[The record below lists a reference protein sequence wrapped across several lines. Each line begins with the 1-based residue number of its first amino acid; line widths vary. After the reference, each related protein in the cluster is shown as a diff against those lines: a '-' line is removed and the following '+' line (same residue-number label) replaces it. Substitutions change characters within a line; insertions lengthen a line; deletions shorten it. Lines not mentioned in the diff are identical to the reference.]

1 MEVKMRF
8 LLALLATSLLFSC
21 SNAQEKEKIENKKVS
36 VQEEELI
43 IKAVLKPLSVR
54 GVEVREVKAIK
65 DSPVEGLRMFEVTII
80 DKKNNRMVRKYI
92 WMSEDGKYLVLDLFK
107 VRKEGK
113 EVGIIPLKPKES
125 EVPLKQ
131 DLSWLKAIDEKLQKA
146 NIPHIIGNGKTK
158 VYIVWDV
165 YCPFC
170 YRHFKEVAGKKV
182 QELDLQ
188 IHMIPLPVHGER
200 SLKGFVY
207 FTQLAR
213 KEGMKSAMEKMF
225 SKGNG
230 DFMKYVRIFSKEV
243 DKNYSKIPE
252 KERKELDKFYKDLQ
266 KELLS
271 HNIHATPTIIY
282 IPPTE
287 KEKGYVF
294 VGFKPLEEIIKRK

>member
-1 MEVKMRF
+1 MRF

-21 SNAQEKEKIENKKVS
+21 SNAQEKEKIENRKMS

-43 IKAVLKPLSVR
+43 IRAVLKPLSVR
-54 GVEVREVKAIK
+54 GVEVKEVKAIK

-92 WMSEDGKYLVLDLFK
+92 WMSEDGKYLALDLFK
-107 VRKEGK
+107 VKKEGE
-113 EVGIIPLKPKES
+113 EVAIIPLKPKES

-146 NIPHIIGNGKTK
+146 NIPHVIGNGKNK
-158 VYIVWDV
+158 VYIIWDV

-170 YRHFKEVAGKKV
+170 YRHFKEIAGKKA

-213 KEGMKSAMEKMF
+213 NEGMKSAIEKMF

-230 DFMKYVRIFSKEV
+230 DFMKYARIFSKEV
-243 DKNYSKIPE
+243 DENYSKIPE

-294 VGFKPLEEIIKRK
+294 VGFKPLEEIIKQK

>member
-1 MEVKMRF
+1 MKF
-8 LLALLATSLLFSC
+8 LLALLTTSLLFSC
-21 SNAQEKEKIENKKVS
+21 SNAQEKEKVETKKVS
-36 VQEEELI
+36 IQEEESV

-54 GVEVREVKAIK
+54 GVEIKEVKAIK
-65 DSPVEGLRMFEVTII
+65 DSPVEDLRMFEVTLI
-80 DKKNNRMVRKYI
+80 DKKNNRIVRKYI
-92 WMSEDGKYLVLDLFK
+92 WMSEDGKYLALDLFK
-107 VRKEGK
+107 VKKEG
-113 EVGIIPLKPKES
+113 EQVGITPLKPKES

-131 DLSWLKAIDEKLQKA
+131 DLSWIKTIDEKLQKA
-146 NIPHIIGNGKTK
+146 NIPHVIGNGKNK
-158 VYIVWDV
+158 IYIVWDV

-170 YRHFKEVAGKKV
+170 YKHFKEVAGKKV

-213 KEGMKSAMEKMF
+213 KEGMKNAIEKMF

-230 DFMKYVRIFSKEV
+230 SFMKYAKSFSKEV
-243 DKNYSKIPE
+243 DENYSKIPE
-252 KERKELDKFYKDLQ
+252 KERKELNKFYKDLR

-294 VGFKPLEEIIKRK
+294 VGFKPLEEVIKQK

>member
-1 MEVKMRF
+1 MRF
-8 LLALLATSLLFSC
+8 FLALLATSLLFSC
-21 SNAQEKEKIENKKVS
+21 SNAQEKEKIENRKMG

-43 IKAVLKPLSVR
+43 IRAVLKPLSVR
-54 GVEVREVKAIK
+54 GVEVKEVKAIK
-65 DSPVEGLRMFEVTII
+65 DSPVEGLRMFEVTIV
-80 DKKNNRMVRKYI
+80 DKKNNRLVRKYI
-92 WMSEDGKYLVLDLFK
+92 WMSEDGKYLALDLFK
-107 VRKEGK
+107 VKKEGEK
-113 EVGIIPLKPKES
+113 VSITPLKPKKS
-125 EVPLKQ
+125 ETPLKQ

-146 NIPHIIGNGKTK
+146 NIPHVIGNGKNK
-158 VYIVWDV
+158 VYIIWDV

-170 YRHFKEVAGKKV
+170 YRHFKEVAGKKA

-213 KEGMKSAMEKMF
+213 KEGMKSAIEKMF

-230 DFMKYVRIFSKEV
+230 DFMKYAKIFSKEV
-243 DKNYSKIPE
+243 DENYSKIPE

-294 VGFKPLEEIIKRK
+294 VGFKPLEEIIKQK

>member
-1 MEVKMRF
+1 MRF
-8 LLALLATSLLFSC
+8 LLALLATSFLFSC
-21 SNAQEKEKIENKKVS
+21 SNAQEKEKIENRKMS

-43 IKAVLKPLSVR
+43 IRAVLKPLSVR
-54 GVEVREVKAIK
+54 GVEVKEVKAIK
-65 DSPVEGLRMFEVTII
+65 DSPVEGLRMFEVTIV
-80 DKKNNRMVRKYI
+80 DKRNNRMVRKYI

-107 VRKEGK
+107 VKKEG
-113 EVGIIPLKPKES
+113 EEAAIIPLKPKES
-125 EVPLKQ
+125 EIPLEQ
-131 DLSWLKAIDEKLQKA
+131 DLSWLKAIDEKLQKT
-146 NIPHIIGNGKTK
+146 NIPHVIGNGKTK
-158 VYIVWDV
+158 VYIVWDI

-170 YRHFKEVAGKKV
+170 YKHFKEIAGKKA

-188 IHMIPLPVHGER
+188 IHMIPLPVHGEK

-213 KEGMKSAMEKMF
+213 KEGMKNAIEEMF

-230 DFMKYVRIFSKEV
+230 DFMKYAETFSKEV
-243 DKNYSKIPE
+243 DENYSKIPE

-271 HNIHATPTIIY
+271 HSIHATPTIIY
-282 IPPTE
+282 IPPME

-294 VGFKPLEEIIKRK
+294 VGFKPLEEIIKQK